1 MVRFKAISLSIYIYY
16 IVFQLKGLSFRLVG
30 IMTSRDSSVVL
41 RKWPGP
47 VGPSHWLKPQSDS
60 SAHYLIVNQGGEKR
74 GDARCFT
81 VVCFLNSGI
90 GFNNTL
96 LTLRQFIFLENI
108 PSIIVRFNLILK
120 KKVGKKPFT
129 ACTFSLFKFHA
140 DIERI
145 VNS

>member
-1 MVRFKAISLSIYIYY
+1 MARAC
-16 IVFQLKGLSFRLVG
+16 
-30 IMTSRDSSVVL
+30 
-41 RKWPGP
+41 W
-47 VGPSHWLKPQSDS
+47 PSHWLKPQSDS

-108 PSIIVRFNLILK
+108 PSIIVRFNLIKK